1 MGVFREMPDYVFDDF
16 VMSDK
21 GFFQKELNK
30 ILKQNPNA
38 DEDDVAEQFSDWVKI
53 NWKLKVLE
61 VNPSDFTKDN
71 LKNMIRRK
79 FGDANPGKIPNDEKR
94 IAFQRN
100 LAKKLKP
107 GTNEPVIV
115 LNKGSQYRLLEGWK
129 LRNGPKHHMGPKR
142 PTVGPRKQPGA
153 ITSLTGT
160 ISGPKMFEAP
170 RPRGA
175 RRDVRRVNYY
185 YTLSC

>member
-1 MGVFREMPDYVFDDF
+1 MKLLKEILNEISFNKSYEILFNVFHEMPEYVFDDF
-16 VMSDK
+16 VMSDA
-21 GFFQKELNK
+21 GFFQRELSK

-38 DEDDVAEQFSDWVKI
+38 DEDDFAEQFNDWVEIK
-53 NWKLKVLE
+53 WKLKVLE

-94 IAFQRN
+94 IAYQRN

-115 LNKGSQYRLLEGWK
+115 LNKGSEYRLLEGWHRTMAI
-129 LRNGPKHHMGPKR
+129 LSLGNNGGEPTKWNKVKIKAYVGTGPSVKN
-142 PTVGPRKQPGA
+142 VW
-153 ITSLTGT
+153 
-160 ISGPKMFEAP
+160 
-170 RPRGA
+170 
-175 RRDVRRVNYY
+175 
-185 YTLSC
+185 

>member
-1 MGVFREMPDYVFDDF
+1 MILLKKILNEISFNKSYEILLSVFHEIPEYVFNDF
-16 VMSDK
+16 VMSDS
-21 GFFQKELNK
+21 GFFQKELNR

-38 DEDDVAEQFSDWVKI
+38 DEDDIAEQFNDWVEI
-53 NWKLKVLE
+53 DWKLKVLE

-94 IAFQRN
+94 IAYQRN

-115 LNKGSQYRLLEGWK
+115 LNKGSEYRLLEGWHRTMAILSLGNNGKESTKWNKIK
-129 LRNGPKHHMGPKR
+129 LKAW
-142 PTVGPRKQPGA
+142 VG
-153 ITSLTGT
+153 TGST
-160 ISGPKMFEAP
+160 IKN
-170 RPRGA
+170 
-175 RRDVRRVNYY
+175 VW
-185 YTLSC
+185 

>member
-1 MGVFREMPDYVFDDF
+1 MPDYVFNDF
-16 VMSDK
+16 VMSDN

-38 DEDDVAEQFSDWVKI
+38 DEDDIAEQFKDWI
-53 NWKLKVLE
+53 EIDWKLKVLE

-94 IAFQRN
+94 IAFQRK

-115 LNKGSQYRLLEGWK
+115 LNKGSEYRLLEGWHRTMAILSLGNNGEEPTNWNKIK
-129 LRNGPKHHMGPKR
+129 LKAW
-142 PTVGPRKQPGA
+142 VG
-153 ITSLTGT
+153 TGST
-160 ISGPKMFEAP
+160 IKN
-170 RPRGA
+170 
-175 RRDVRRVNYY
+175 VW
-185 YTLSC
+185 

>member
-1 MGVFREMPDYVFDDF
+1 MPEYVFDDF
-16 VMSDK
+16 IMSDN

-38 DEDDVAEQFSDWVKI
+38 DEDDVAGQFNDWVEI

-71 LKNMIRRK
+71 FKNMISRK

-115 LNKGSQYRLLEGWK
+115 LNKGSEYRLLEGWHRTMAI
-129 LRNGPKHHMGPKR
+129 LSLGNNGESD
-142 PTVGPRKQPGA
+142 PRKWNKVKIKAWVG
-153 ITSLTGT
+153 TGST
-160 ISGPKMFEAP
+160 IKN
-170 RPRGA
+170 
-175 RRDVRRVNYY
+175 VW
-185 YTLSC
+185 

>member
-1 MGVFREMPDYVFDDF
+1 MILLKKILSEISFNKSYEILLGVFREMPDYVFDDF

-115 LNKGSQYRLLEGWK
+115 LNKGSQYRLLEGWHRTMAILSLGNNGEEPTKWGKIK
-129 LRNGPKHHMGPKR
+129 LRAW
-142 PTVGPRKQPGA
+142 VG
-153 ITSLTGT
+153 TGST
-160 ISGPKMFEAP
+160 IKN
-170 RPRGA
+170 
-175 RRDVRRVNYY
+175 VW
-185 YTLSC
+185 